1 MFGRF
6 VLGSLLVCGGLL
18 LGVLSA
24 GLYVQ
29 SQQREREAAPMYE
42 RQGAAVHAC
51 WVAEIAIAGHRAPA
65 ATTFA
70 SDCLMPVVT
79 PLWTRPGFV
88 IVTRTLKDPEGTP
101 GAKPRT
107 FSVLLDGRRT
117 DRWRI
122 VDVKSSSGELALDAT
137 TVRSTG
143 LEAKQP
149 LTTGS
154 P

>member
-1 MFGRF
+1 MFGRI

-24 GLYVQ
+24 GLYLQ
-29 SQQREREAAPMYE
+29 SQQREREAVAMYE
-42 RQGAAVHAC
+42 REGANAQAC

-65 ATTFA
+65 ATAFA

-79 PLWTRPGFV
+79 PLWTKPGFV
-88 IVTRTLKDPEGTP
+88 IVTRTLKDSEGIT

-107 FSVLLDGRRT
+107 FSVLLDGSRT

-122 VDVKSSSGELALDAT
+122 VDVKSSPGELTLDAT
-137 TVRSTG
+137 AVRSTG
-143 LEAKQP
+143 LEKKQP
-149 LTTGS
+149 LTAGS